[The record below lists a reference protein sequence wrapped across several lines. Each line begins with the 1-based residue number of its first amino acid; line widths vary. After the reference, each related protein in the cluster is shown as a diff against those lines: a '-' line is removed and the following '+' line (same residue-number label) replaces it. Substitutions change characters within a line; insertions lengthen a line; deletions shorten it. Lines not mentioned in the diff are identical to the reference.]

1 MGVADEKKYGFYLA
15 PKMSVKEAIHL
26 DDKLPQI
33 GEFKPYERSIR
44 TDRLKSLKHKFAN
57 ILQLQENP
65 ER

>member
-1 MGVADEKKYGFYLA
+1 
-15 PKMSVKEAIHL
+15 MSVKEAIHL